1 MGTGVY
7 MHARILVFLV
17 LSFVFSF
24 AFAAAQPAP
33 RDVSLQARDGVAL
46 KATYYAAPKPGP
58 GILLLHMCNS
68 DRKAWNTLAAK
79 LATAGFHVVA
89 LDYRGY
95 GESGGERSQDP
106 QQQQATINQKWPGDV
121 DAAFSYLVAQPGVDG
136 KRIGAAGAS
145 CGVNQSVQLAIRH
158 PEVRTLA
165 LLSGNTNS
173 RGREYLRRATWLP
186 LFAAASEDDG
196 DALPYFRWLLTLSDS
211 PNRLMEFQA
220 AGHGTDMFAVEK
232 GLEPQIVLWF
242 EDHLKRAPAALP
254 SRTATTTKPKQPN
267 PVRDFWDALVQP
279 DGVARAVEMYREAK
293 KRDPQVFFFPETEMN
308 AVGYEKLQGGDAQE
322 AVELF
327 KLNVEAYPN
336 SANVYDS
343 LADGYV
349 AAGNRELAI
358 QYSEKALE
366 TLRTNPPAN
375 AQYADAVRQS
385 AEQKLRNLRGS
396 SPTGAAGAAAP
407 PPFEELFRMPVV
419 YSVPGMDA
427 AQVREDV
434 VYKTVERP
442 DGKLE
447 LKMDVYLPMGARPGQ
462 RHPVVVFI
470 SGGGVENPDW
480 RKAGVYTAYGRLAAA
495 QGFVGV
501 SFQKRYARG
510 PESLATGRDDTADLI
525 RFLREHAA
533 EYSLDPDRFA
543 VWAFSA
549 GGMML
554 GPPLADRPPYL
565 RAVLNFYGVSDAL
578 PTMPEETQ
586 RAVRSGGFSA
596 VESVKKEGPLPALFV
611 GRAGLDNAPLNATI
625 DAFIQEALRHNA
637 NIEVMNHPNGR
648 HGFDILDPD
657 ARSREIIA
665 RAFEFLK
672 AHLATA
678 P

>member
-1 MGTGVY
+1 MK
-7 MHARILVFLV
+7 RV
-17 LSFVFSF
+17 LSILPLLTTLVV
-24 AFAAAQPAP
+24 AASAQGNK
-33 RDVSLQARDGVAL
+33 RDVNLKAPDGITL

-68 DRKAWNTLAAK
+68 DRNAWNTLAPK
-79 LATAGFHVVA
+79 LVAAGFHVVA

-95 GESGGERSQDP
+95 GESGGERLQDP
-106 QQQQATINQKWPGDV
+106 QQQQANINQKWPGDV
-121 DAAFSYLVAQPGVDG
+121 DAAFTYLTAQPGVDG

-145 CGVNQSVQLAIRH
+145 CGVNQAVQLAIRH

-220 AGHGTDMFAVEK
+220 AGHGTDMFTVEK
-232 GLEPQIVLWF
+232 GLEPQIVRWF

-254 SRTATTTKPKQPN
+254 SRTARTTKPKQPN

-279 DGVARAVEMYREAK
+279 GGIGRAAELYREAK
-293 KRDPQVFFFPETEMN
+293 QRNPQLLFFPEAEIN
-308 AVGYEKLQGGDAQE
+308 GFGYEKLQAGEAEE

-358 QYSEKALE
+358 QFSEKALE
-366 TLRTNPPAN
+366 MLRTNPPAN
-375 AQYADAVRQS
+375 AQYAGAVRQS
-385 AEQKLRNLRGS
+385 AEQKLKNLRGS
-396 SPTGAAGAAAP
+396 RPPSGGGTSAAQ

-434 VYKTVERP
+434 VYKTV
-442 DGKLE
+442 DTASGKLE
-447 LKMDVYLPMGARPGQ
+447 LKMDVYLPAGARAGQ
-462 RHPVVVFI
+462 RYPLVVFI

-480 RKAGVYTAYGRLAAA
+480 RKAGVYTSYGRLAAA
-495 QGFVGV
+495 HGFVGV
-501 SFQKRYARG
+501 TFQKRYARG
-510 PESLATGRDDTADLI
+510 AESLATGRDDTADLI

-533 EYSLDPDRFA
+533 EYSLDPDRIA
-543 VWAFSA
+543 IWGFSA

-554 GPPLADRPPYL
+554 GPPLAQRPPYL

-578 PTMPEETQ
+578 PSMPEETQ
-586 RAVRSGGFSA
+586 RAVRNGYSA
-596 VESVKKEGPLPALFV
+596 VENVKKEGPLPALFV
-611 GRAGLDNAPLNATI
+611 GRAGLDNAPLNASI
-625 DAFIQEALRHNA
+625 DAFVQEALRRNA
-637 NIEVMNHPNGR
+637 SIEVMNHPNGR

-672 AHLATA
+672 THLAVA